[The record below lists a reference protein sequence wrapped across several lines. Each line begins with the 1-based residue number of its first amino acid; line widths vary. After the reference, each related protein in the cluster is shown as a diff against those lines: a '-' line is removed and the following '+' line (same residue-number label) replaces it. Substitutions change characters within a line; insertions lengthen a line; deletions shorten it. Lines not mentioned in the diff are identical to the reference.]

1 MEKSELMNK
10 LLFDFSEFSEEKIIE
25 MLNGLPT
32 KLIRWLGT
40 NHPDNRTRKIFF
52 RLTNVSIG
60 GGTVINQNFI
70 VSDDYEPLLTI
81 GNRVAISPNVTV
93 ICSSA
98 PNNSNLNLNKYVN
111 NNLVISKPVIIC
123 DDVWVGANSVILP
136 GVTIGEGSIIG
147 AGSVVVKDVPSNT
160 IVAGVPAKPLKNLYH
175 E

>member
-1 MEKSELMNK
+1 MVNSQIIIK
-10 LLFDFSEFSEEKIIE
+10 LLFDYSELSDKRIVE

-40 NHPDNRTRKIFF
+40 NHPDNRTRKIFL
-52 RLTNVSIG
+52 RLTNISIG
-60 GGTVINQNFI
+60 DETVINQNFI

-98 PNNSNLNLNKYVN
+98 PNNSNLTLNKYVS
-111 NNLVISKPVIIC
+111 NNLVISKPVVIC
-123 DDVWVGANSVILP
+123 DDVWIGANSVILP

-160 IVAGVPAKPLKNLYH
+160 IVAGVPAKPLKNLYY

>member
-1 MEKSELMNK
+1 MINSEIIIK
-10 LLFDFSEFSEEKIIE
+10 LLFDYSELSEERIVE

-32 KLIRWLGT
+32 KLVRWLGT
-40 NHPDNRTRKIFF
+40 NHPDNKTRKIF
-52 RLTNVSIG
+52 RLTNISIG
-60 GGTVINQNFI
+60 DETVINQNFI

-93 ICSSA
+93 ICASA
-98 PNNSNLNLNKYVN
+98 PNNSNLTFNKYVSN
-111 NNLVISKPVIIC
+111 ILVVSKPVVIC

-136 GVTIGEGSIIG
+136 GVTIGEGCIIG

-160 IVAGVPAKPLKNLYH
+160 IVAGVPAKPLKNLYY